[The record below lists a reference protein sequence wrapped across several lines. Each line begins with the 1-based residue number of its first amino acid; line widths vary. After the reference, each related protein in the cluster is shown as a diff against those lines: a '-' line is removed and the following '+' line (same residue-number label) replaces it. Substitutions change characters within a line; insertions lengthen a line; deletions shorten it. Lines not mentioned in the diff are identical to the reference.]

1 MSSIKKFK
9 EFLLENLSVTPESLV
24 EQRLKEIE
32 SKLKNMFQ
40 FDKIENGEIQRFGEK
55 EKSSVFKNLNLEL
68 QSLELSKYSKSY
80 DNVKLKFSDEEFL
93 YDFTFTIDLK
103 DAVPPEG
110 EEDFTAE
117 KIENCH
123 VKFKKYSQAE
133 NFDKIGE
140 LQKTVKI
147 DDISEDLL
155 SEILAE
161 LEDKSPEEEE
171 FKIETE

>member
-1 MSSIKKFK
+1 MIKKFK
-9 EFLLENLSVTPESLV
+9 DFLLESLSDVPESFV

-32 SKLKNMFQ
+32 SKLKNMFD
-40 FDKIENGEIQRFGEK
+40 FDKVENGEIKKFGESG
-55 EKSSVFKNLNLEL
+55 KSSAFKNLNLEL
-68 QSLELSKYSKSY
+68 QSLEMSKYSKSY

-103 DAVPPEG
+103 DAVPQEG

-140 LQKTVKI
+140 LQETVKI
-147 DDISEDLL
+147 DDIDEDLL
-155 SEILAE
+155 SDLLAK
-161 LEDKSPEEEE
+161 LEGKSPEEEE

>member
-1 MSSIKKFK
+1 MIKKFK
-9 EFLLENLSVTPESLV
+9 DFLLESLSDVPESFV

-32 SKLKNMFQ
+32 SKLKNMFD
-40 FDKIENGEIQRFGEK
+40 FDKVENGEIKKFGESG
-55 EKSSVFKNLNLEL
+55 KSSAFKNLNLEL

-103 DAVPPEG
+103 DAVPKEG

-117 KIENCH
+117 KIEDCH

-140 LQKTVKI
+140 LQETVKI
-147 DDISEDLL
+147 DDINEDLL
-155 SEILAE
+155 SEMLAK
-161 LEDKSPEEEE
+161 LEGKSPEEEE

>member
-1 MSSIKKFK
+1 MIKKFK

-32 SKLKNMFQ
+32 SKLKSMFD
-40 FDKIENGEIQRFGEK
+40 FDKVENGEIQRFGEK

-68 QSLELSKYSKSY
+68 QSLEMSKYSKSY

-103 DAVPPEG
+103 DAVPEEG
-110 EEDFTAE
+110 EEDFSAE
-117 KIENCH
+117 KIENCS

-140 LQKTVKI
+140 LQETVKI
-147 DDISEDLL
+147 DDIDEDLL
-155 SEILAE
+155 SDLLAK
-161 LEDKSPEEEE
+161 LEGKSPEEEE

>member
-1 MSSIKKFK
+1 MIKKFK
-9 EFLLENLSVTPESLV
+9 DFLLENSSDVPESFV

-40 FDKIENGEIQRFGEK
+40 FDKVENGEIKKFGDK
-55 EKSSVFKNLNLEL
+55 EQSSVFKNLNLEL

-103 DAVPPEG
+103 DAVPQEG

-117 KIENCH
+117 KIENCS
-123 VKFKKYSQAE
+123 VKFKKYSQE
-133 NFDKIGE
+133 NFEKVGE
-140 LQKTVKI
+140 LQKTIKI

-155 SEILAE
+155 SEMLAE
-161 LEDKSPEEEE
+161 LEGKSPEEEE

>member
-9 EFLLENLSVTPESLV
+9 EFLLESLSDVPESFV

-32 SKLKNMFQ
+32 SKLKNMFD
-40 FDKIENGEIQRFGEK
+40 FDKVENGEIKKFGEK
-55 EKSSVFKNLNLEL
+55 GKESAFKNLNLEL

-103 DAVPPEG
+103 DAVPQEG
-110 EEDFTAE
+110 EEDFNSE
-117 KIENCH
+117 KIEDCH
-123 VKFKKYSQAE
+123 VKFKKYSQDE

-140 LQKTVKI
+140 LQETVKI
-147 DDISEDLL
+147 DDIDEDLL
-155 SEILAE
+155 SDLLAK